1 MTYKELA
8 DKLGVKKDRVR
19 YVAEHLPIKDGVLR
33 IDGVMHLTDA
43 AINMVT
49 AEILGSSRENSTVFH
64 GVHTDGS
71 HVHSDFASNSQC
83 ENSEIRSEDCKN
95 SAESAESA
103 ANSCE
108 TESTEREEHRESD
121 IITLTIIDHY
131 KSVITDQSKQL
142 AEKDAQIQKFTEFA
156 SATMSDLNKQLTDA
170 NTAHAEQLTA
180 KDAQL
185 SRMQDTVD
193 ALTKQLADAAE
204 RERQLQ
210 ATIDQRL
217 EQSREQPRKWWMWW
231 KRG

>member
-8 DKLGVKKDRVR
+8 DELGVKKDRVR

-43 AINMVT
+43 AVNMVT
-49 AEILGSSRENSTVFH
+49 AEILGSSRENSTAFRS
-64 GVHTDGS
+64 VHTDDS
-71 HVHSDFASNSQC
+71 YVHSDFASNSQC
-83 ENSEIRSEDCKN
+83 ENSEIRSEDCEN

-103 ANSCE
+103 ASNRE
-108 TESTEREEHRESD
+108 TESTECEEHRESD

-131 KSVITDQSKQL
+131 KTVITNQSKQL

-156 SATMSDLNKQLTDA
+156 YAAMSDLNKQLTDA
-170 NTAHAEQLTA
+170 NAIHAEQLTA

-193 ALTKQLADAAE
+193 ALTIQLADAAE

-210 ATIDQRL
+210 AAID
-217 EQSREQPRKWWMWW
+217 QSREEPRRWWMWW
-231 KRG
+231 KR

>member
-33 IDGVMHLTDA
+33 IDGVMHLTVA

-49 AEILGSSRENSTVFH
+49 AEILGSSRENSTAFRSVR
-64 GVHTDGS
+64 TDDS
-71 HVHSDFASNSQC
+71 YVHSDFASNSQC
-83 ENSEIRSEDCKN
+83 ENSEIRSEGCEN

-103 ANSCE
+103 ASNRE

-131 KSVITDQSKQL
+131 KTVITDQSKQL

-156 SATMSDLNKQLTDA
+156 SAAMSDLNKQLTDA
-170 NTAHAEQLTA
+170 NAIHAEQLTA
-180 KDAQL
+180 KDEQL

-193 ALTKQLADAAE
+193 TLTKQLADAAE

-210 ATIDQRL
+210 AAI
-217 EQSREQPRKWWMWW
+217 EQSRKQPRRWWQWW
-231 KRG
+231 KR

>member
-8 DKLGVKKDRVR
+8 EKLGVKKDRVR

-43 AINMVT
+43 AVNMVT
-49 AEILGSSRENSTVFH
+49 AEILGSSRENSTVFRS
-64 GVHTDGS
+64 VRTDDS
-71 HVHSDFASNSQC
+71 HVHSEFASNSQC
-83 ENSEIRSEDCKN
+83 ENNEIRGDSCEN
-95 SAESAESA
+95 AAESAEGI
-103 ANSCE
+103 ANNCE
-108 TESTEREEHRESD
+108 NNNSQREKHYESD
-121 IITLTIIDHY
+121 IVVLTIIDQY
-131 KSVITDQSKQL
+131 KTVITDQSKQL
-142 AEKDAQIQKFTEFA
+142 AEKDSQIQKFTEFA
-156 SATMSDLNKQLTDA
+156 SAAMSDLNKQLTDA

-210 ATIDQRL
+210 ATL
-217 EQSREQPRKWWMWW
+217 EHSREQPRKWWMWW
-231 KRG
+231 KR

>member
-8 DKLGVKKDRVR
+8 NKLGVKKDRVR

-49 AEILGSSRENSTVFH
+49 AEILGTSRVNSTVFH
-64 GVHTDGS
+64 SVRANDS
-71 HVHSDFASNSQC
+71 YLHSDFVSNSQC
-83 ENSEIRSEDCKN
+83 ENSEIRSEYCES
-95 SAESAESA
+95 SAESAEST

-108 TESTEREEHRESD
+108 TESAEREEHRESD
-121 IITLTIIDHY
+121 IITLTIINHY

-156 SATMSDLNKQLTDA
+156 SAAMSDLNKQLTDA

-193 ALTKQLADAAE
+193 ALTKQLAEAAE

-210 ATIDQRL
+210 TSLRQSL
-217 EQSREQPRKWWMWW
+217 EQSREQPRKWWQWW
-231 KRG
+231 KR

>member
-49 AEILGSSRENSTVFH
+49 AEILGSSRDNSTVFRS
-64 GVHTDGS
+64 VRTDNS
-71 HVHSDFASNSQC
+71 HVHGDFASNSQC
-83 ENSEIRSEDCKN
+83 ENSEIRSEDCES

-156 SATMSDLNKQLTDA
+156 SAAMSDLNKQLTDA

-210 ATIDQRL
+210 ATL

-231 KRG
+231 KR

>member
-33 IDGVMHLTDA
+33 IDGVMHLTESA
-43 AINMVT
+43 VNMVT
-49 AEILGSSRENSTVFH
+49 AEILGNSRENSTVFH
-64 GVHTDGS
+64 SVRAEDS
-71 HVHSDFASNSQC
+71 RVHSDFASNSQC

-95 SAESAESA
+95 GAESAESA
-103 ANSCE
+103 ANNCE

-156 SATMSDLNKQLTDA
+156 SAAMSDLNKQLTDA

-193 ALTKQLADAAE
+193 ALTRQLADAAE

-210 ATIDQRL
+210 AAIDEQRL
-217 EQSREQPRKWWMWW
+217 EQSREQPRRWWQWW
-231 KRG
+231 KR

>member
-49 AEILGSSRENSTVFH
+49 AEILGSSRDNSTVFH
-64 GVHTDGS
+64 SVRTDDS
-71 HVHSDFASNSQC
+71 YVHSDFASNSRC
-83 ENSEIRSEDCKN
+83 ENSEIRSENCES
-95 SAESAESA
+95 SAESAEST
-103 ANSCE
+103 ANSRE

-156 SATMSDLNKQLTDA
+156 SAAMSDLNKQLTDA

-180 KDAQL
+180 KDNQIAEKDEQL
-185 SRMQDTVD
+185 KRMQDTID
-193 ALTKQLADAAE
+193 ALM
-204 RERQLQ
+204 RQLEAEQ
-210 ATIDQRL
+210 
-217 EQSREQPRKWWMWW
+217 QSREQPRKWWQWW
-231 KRG
+231 K

>member
-8 DKLGVKKDRVR
+8 DELGVKKDRVR

-33 IDGVMHLTDA
+33 INGVMHLTDA
-43 AINMVT
+43 AVNMVT
-49 AEILGSSRENSTVFH
+49 AEILGSSRENSTFFRSVR
-64 GVHTDGS
+64 TDDPY
-71 HVHSDFASNSQC
+71 VHSDFASNSQC
-83 ENSEIRSEDCKN
+83 ENSEIRSEDCEN

-103 ANSCE
+103 ASNRE
-108 TESTEREEHRESD
+108 TESTECEEHRESD

-131 KSVITDQSKQL
+131 KTVITDQSKQL

-156 SATMSDLNKQLTDA
+156 SAAMSDLNKQLTDA
-170 NTAHAEQLTA
+170 NAIHAEQLTA

-193 ALTKQLADAAE
+193 VLTKQLADAAE

-210 ATIDQRL
+210 AAID
-217 EQSREQPRKWWMWW
+217 QSREEPRKWWMWW
-231 KRG
+231 KR

>member
-49 AEILGSSRENSTVFH
+49 AEILGSSRDNFATFRSVRA
-64 GVHTDGS
+64 DDS
-71 HVHSDFASNSQC
+71 YVHSGFASNSQC
-83 ENSEIRSEDCKN
+83 ENNEIRSEDCEN
-95 SAESAESA
+95 SAESAEST
-103 ANSCE
+103 ANNRE
-108 TESTEREEHRESD
+108 TENTEHEEQRESD

-156 SATMSDLNKQLTDA
+156 SAAMSGLNKQLADA
-170 NTAHAEQLTA
+170 NAMHAEQLTA

-210 ATIDQRL
+210 ATI
-217 EQSREQPRKWWMWW
+217 EQSRGVPRRWWQWW
-231 KRG
+231 KR

>member
-49 AEILGSSRENSTVFH
+49 AEILGSSRENSTAFRSVR
-64 GVHTDGS
+64 TDDS
-71 HVHSDFASNSQC
+71 YVHSDFASNSQC
-83 ENSEIRSEDCKN
+83 ENSKIRSEDCES
-95 SAESAESA
+95 SAESAESV
-103 ANSCE
+103 ANNHE

-156 SATMSDLNKQLTDA
+156 SAAMSDLNKQLTDA

-210 ATIDQRL
+210 ATI
-217 EQSREQPRKWWMWW
+217 EQSRGEPSTTHKWWMWW
-231 KRG
+231 KH

>member
-8 DKLGVKKDRVR
+8 NKLGVKKDRVR

-49 AEILGSSRENSTVFH
+49 AEILGTSRENSTVFH
-64 GVHTDGS
+64 SVRANDS
-71 HVHSDFASNSQC
+71 YVHSDFASNSQC
-83 ENSEIRSEDCKN
+83 ENSEIRSEDCES
-95 SAESAESA
+95 SAEFAEST
-103 ANSCE
+103 ANNCE

-121 IITLTIIDHY
+121 IITLTIINHY

-156 SATMSDLNKQLTDA
+156 SAAMSDLNKQLTDA

-185 SRMQDTVD
+185 SRIQDTVD

-210 ATIDQRL
+210 TTLEQSL
-217 EQSREQPRKWWMWW
+217 EQSREQPRKWWQWW
-231 KRG
+231 KR